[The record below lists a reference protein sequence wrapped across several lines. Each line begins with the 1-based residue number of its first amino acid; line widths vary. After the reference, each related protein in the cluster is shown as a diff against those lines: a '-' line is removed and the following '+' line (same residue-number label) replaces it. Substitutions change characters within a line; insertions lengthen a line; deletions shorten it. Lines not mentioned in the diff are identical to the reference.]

1 MRAIQ
6 KKIRSFALLLFLV
19 CAVLSSVVI
28 VAATSASGRIS
39 KLAETDQRY
48 YAVTSAAELIAD
60 LLDEPVTIVK
70 KEIITETSVET
81 VKIDLETESMTNSN
95 TIEQPAPDVK
105 EYLLENKK
113 ADEVQD
119 SDLATAVQFFGK
131 DALGTELIHASLAND
146 AACRIVNREPS
157 FTRKLTLASDPLSS
171 DLLGDSLTAEIEESV
186 SNGRLV
192 FTISN
197 TGADR
202 YQMRLIFNART
213 DTVPDSRRTVS
224 EPSFTET
231 YEGNT
236 VTQVTRETTLT
247 ENTTKTTVTWELSS
261 IQSGLTA

>member
-6 KKIRSFALLLFLV
+6 KKIQSRRGASITFALLLFLV

-28 VAATSASGRIS
+28 VAATTSAGRIS
-39 KLAETDQRY
+39 KLAESDQRY

-81 VKIDLETESMTNSN
+81 VTINLDTESMTNSN

-119 SDLATAVQFFGK
+119 SDLTTAVQFSGEG
-131 DALGTELIHASLAND
+131 ALETELIHASLAND
-146 AACRIVNREPS
+146 ATYRIVNREPP
-157 FTRKLTLASDPLSS
+157 FTRKLTLTSDPLSS
-171 DLLGDSLTAEIEESV
+171 DPLGDSLTAEIEESV

-197 TGADR
+197 TAGKQKSGRGAG
-202 YQMRLIFNART
+202 Q
-213 DTVPDSRRTVS
+213 
-224 EPSFTET
+224 
-231 YEGNT
+231 
-236 VTQVTRETTLT
+236 
-247 ENTTKTTVTWELSS
+247 
-261 IQSGLTA
+261 